1 MCFRLVLCLHRERV
15 EVRNV
20 GYAYASATGT
30 SASAFGAAAGICVS
44 CVMMVNQDIR
54 ERGTAAATLVLTT
67 AAFAQL
73 TGAFVATM
81 AASEQMANLPAVW
94 SSTACADISVCKE
107 AFTARRLAVT
117 NGCTAGLWVNGF
129 GTLIMAYAPSLR
141 LRTRA
146 DQNGLVTN
154 FQMAVYGSIATLVC
168 IVCLFNYLA
177 FTGAESY
184 TDYAMVF
191 ALIAVPLAGFFDP
204 VVGAVVFALAV
215 GTDVVMLLSTYGG
228 TRIFGHFTHCCNACM
243 LILMLL
249 YSAVTATL
257 DFFWRFMPRELADA
271 LDAVAGILAVVGTSI
286 SIVLFL
292 GTSALYASYDGQ
304 HIEDVQF
311 RAADNRYERTT
322 AAMIAEHWLPAL
334 VWLVLYG
341 CRCEVELLSMRARAI
356 AWYSAPLL
364 PAIIW
369 FSVLSAS
376 EMAVTHAHSWYDSS
390 PFILSVLVVAVVPWL
405 VIVWA

>member
-1 MCFRLVLCLHRERV
+1 MCLHRERV

-168 IVCLFNYLA
+168 IVCLSTTLPLPVPSRTPITRWYL
-177 FTGAESY
+177 
-184 TDYAMVF
+184 
-191 ALIAVPLAGFFDP
+191 
-204 VVGAVVFALAV
+204 
-215 GTDVVMLLSTYGG
+215 
-228 TRIFGHFTHCCNACM
+228 R
-243 LILMLL
+243 
-249 YSAVTATL
+249 
-257 DFFWRFMPRELADA
+257 
-271 LDAVAGILAVVGTSI
+271 
-286 SIVLFL
+286 
-292 GTSALYASYDGQ
+292 
-304 HIEDVQF
+304 
-311 RAADNRYERTT
+311 
-322 AAMIAEHWLPAL
+322 
-334 VWLVLYG
+334 
-341 CRCEVELLSMRARAI
+341 
-356 AWYSAPLL
+356 
-364 PAIIW
+364 
-369 FSVLSAS
+369 
-376 EMAVTHAHSWYDSS
+376 
-390 PFILSVLVVAVVPWL
+390 
-405 VIVWA
+405 